1 LKQAVEVQ
9 CPCGARFRARAS
21 LKGGLAN
28 CTACGKAA
36 PVPGGVEP
44 LFWLLV
50 ASGVLLVCAVT
61 AAFWIAGS
69 PVAGGIAFGIG
80 AAVLAAIILAS

>member
-1 LKQAVEVQ
+1 MELVEVQ

-28 CTACGKAA
+28 CTACGKAT

-44 LFWLLV
+44 LFWILV
-50 ASGVLLVCAVT
+50 SIGALIVLGVS
-61 AAFWIAGS
+61 AAFWVAWC
-69 PVAGGIAFGIG
+69 PTAGGVAFGVG
-80 AAVLAAIILAS
+80 AAILTALILAS